1 MVIAQAF
8 SAVLCVIYIYKRFP
22 QLHIHRSDFQLDW
35 PELWAH
41 LRMGLP
47 MAVQF
52 SVLGLGIII
61 LQSVC
66 NKFGSDQI
74 AGFTTAM
81 RVEQLALQP
90 MISFGIAMAV
100 FTAQNFGAR
109 RFDRIR
115 DAVHRCSLLTLA
127 FSLFAA
133 VVVFAFGEEVIGI
146 FLDNPSPTV
155 MEAAHLYILY
165 TVPVYFFLSQIFIYR
180 NACQG
185 MGVSMIPML
194 SGMVE
199 LIMRSIAA
207 IYLSVP
213 FGYEG
218 ICMAEPIA
226 WISCAVF
233 VFAAYHYFVR
243 LLEKKYTPVN

>member
-1 MVIAQAF
+1 
-8 SAVLCVIYIYKRFP
+8 
-22 QLHIHRSDFQLDW
+22 
-35 PELWAH
+35 
-41 LRMGLP
+41 
-47 MAVQF
+47 
-52 SVLGLGIII
+52 
-61 LQSVC
+61 
-66 NKFGSDQI
+66 
-74 AGFTTAM
+74 M

-155 MEAAHLYILY
+155 MESAHLYILY

-194 SGMVE
+194 SGVVE

-213 FGYEG
+213 YGYEG
-218 ICMAEPIA
+218 ICMAELFPGSAVRSLFLRPIIILYVC
-226 WISCAVF
+226 WKRNTC
-233 VFAAYHYFVR
+233 
-243 LLEKKYTPVN
+243 LLTEYCT

>member
-1 MVIAQAF
+1 MGASAYGLADG
-8 SAVLCVIYIYKRFP
+8 SAVF
-22 QLHIHRSDFQLDW
+22 
-35 PELWAH
+35 
-41 LRMGLP
+41 G
-47 MAVQF
+47 
-52 SVLGLGIII
+52 LGLGIII

-155 MEAAHLYILY
+155 MEPHIFTLCIPCLFTSSSARFLF
-165 TVPVYFFLSQIFIYR
+165 TVMPAKHGRKHDSDAFWRCGAYYAFYR
-180 NACQG
+180 G
-185 MGVSMIPML
+185 D
-194 SGMVE
+194 
-199 LIMRSIAA
+199 
-207 IYLSVP
+207 
-213 FGYEG
+213 
-218 ICMAEPIA
+218 
-226 WISCAVF
+226 ISKCA
-233 VFAAYHYFVR
+233 
-243 LLEKKYTPVN
+243 LWL